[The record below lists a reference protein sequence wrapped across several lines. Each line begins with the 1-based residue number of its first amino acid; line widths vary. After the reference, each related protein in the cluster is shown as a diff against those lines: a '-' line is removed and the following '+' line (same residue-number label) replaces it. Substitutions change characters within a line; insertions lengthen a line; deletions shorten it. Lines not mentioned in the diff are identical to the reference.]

1 MKKGIKKIIFSGLI
15 SLSLVSGFY
24 TYAQTK
30 EDFLDKFLDN
40 VYETMLNRESDLD
53 GKAYWNEKIL
63 SGDTGILDFLNQI
76 LSQEEFKNLEV
87 SSEDFINKSYNLL
100 MSREPDEDGLNYW
113 IGELGDKPNKQKQLE
128 LINSMAHSEEFMKK
142 INELGI
148 VLKKVE
154 QKPSETDG
162 VVSEQNSELD
172 IFIKNSYEYILG
184 RKYDNDG
191 LNYWKDQLISKNKG
205 AIDLINQFLSLEEF
219 KNRNLSDQQFI
230 EIIYKVLFNRE
241 AEKDGLNYW
250 NSIYQKDKSSNRMK
264 NLVLNIAD
272 DKEFL
277 SKIKEMNIILKKV
290 DTNLFYTEHLN
301 SKNNVRSITSKQLS
315 EVKKDMTFFDIIVK
329 LGRTKNVSSV
339 SGVNI
344 AKYIVDGSKEMY
356 FIFSEPTSLY
366 KFDPMEVLKSQK

>member
-76 LSQEEFKNLEV
+76 LSQEEFENLEI

-100 MSREPDEDGLNYW
+100 MNREPDDEGLNYW
-113 IGELGDKPNKQKQLE
+113 IEELGREHNKQKQLK
-128 LINSMAHSEEFMKK
+128 LINSMAHSEEFMGK

-148 VLKKVE
+148 ILKKFE
-154 QKPSETDG
+154 QKPSEIVTP
-162 VVSEQNSELD
+162 EQDSDLD

-184 RKYDNDG
+184 RRYDDEG
-191 LNYWKDQLISKNKG
+191 LKYWKDQLTSKNKG
-205 AIDLINQFLSLEEF
+205 ALDLINQFLSLEEF
-219 KNRNLSDQQFI
+219 KTRKLSDQQFI
-230 EIIYKVLFNRE
+230 EIIYKVLFDRE

-250 NSIYQKDKSSNRMK
+250 NSIYQKDKSSNRMV

-277 SKIKEMNIILKKV
+277 SKIKDMNVILKKV
-290 DTNLFYTEHLN
+290 DTNLFYSELLTP
-301 SKNNVRSITSKQLS
+301 KNNVRAITSKQLS
-315 EVKKDMTFFDIIVK
+315 EIKKDMTFFDIIVK
-329 LGRTKNVSSV
+329 LGRTRDVSNVN
-339 SGVNI
+339 GINI
-344 AKYIVDGSKEMY
+344 AKYMVDGSKEMY
-356 FIFSEPTSLY
+356 FIFSEPTSFY
-366 KFDPMEVLKSQK
+366 KFDPMEILKTQK